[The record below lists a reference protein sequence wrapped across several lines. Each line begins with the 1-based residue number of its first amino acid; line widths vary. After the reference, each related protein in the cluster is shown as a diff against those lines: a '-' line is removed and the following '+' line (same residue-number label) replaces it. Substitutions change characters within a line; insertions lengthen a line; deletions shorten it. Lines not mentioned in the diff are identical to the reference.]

1 MVFSS
6 LTFLCAFLP
15 IVVILYGILPVKCRN
30 FFLLAASLFFYAWG
44 EPRYILIML
53 FSTVFDY
60 INGRLIEYY
69 DEQKKCKAKKRV
81 VIVLIVGNLA
91 ILVFFKYADM
101 LIASW
106 NQITAS
112 DVALLKIALPIGISF
127 YTFQT
132 MSYTIDVYRGIVKAQ
147 HNLISFGMYV
157 CMFPQ
162 LIAGPIVRYQ
172 TIADQIDERKESNA
186 VWVAGMQR
194 FTLGLA
200 KKVILANQIGRLWE
214 EISSGSLPQLSTA
227 GAWLGAIAY
236 TFQIYFDFSGYSDMA
251 IGLGKMFGFSFPEN
265 FKHPYESKSITE
277 FWRRWH
283 ITLSTW
289 FREYLYIPLG
299 GNRKGI
305 KRQIANLLIVWF
317 LTGLWHGASWNF
329 VLWGLYYFI
338 LLVLEKVFLLKE
350 MQRWPGWLQHFYALF
365 FIVMGWVIFAIEN
378 FDKMGQYLLIMFG
391 IRGSLINTTAQYQ
404 WYTYAFFLLILAI
417 ASTTI
422 VSKLWNRIRRHMIR
436 EEADFVREKGLR
448 AEFILKSV
456 VSVLLLVISLA
467 MLVAG
472 SFNPFLYFR
481 F

>member
-6 LTFLCAFLP
+6 LTFLCIFLP
-15 IVVILYGILPVKCRN
+15 IVVILYGIFPVKWRN
-30 FFLLAASLFFYAWG
+30 FLLLAASLVFYAWG

-60 INGRLIEYY
+60 INGRLIEYF
-69 DEQKKCKAKKRV
+69 DKQQKQKAKKRV
-81 VIVLIVGNLA
+81 VIVSIIGNLG
-91 ILVFFKYADM
+91 ILAFFKYTDM
-101 LIASW
+101 LIVSW
-106 NQITAS
+106 NQITVS
-112 DVALLKIALPIGISF
+112 NLSLLKIALPIGISF

-132 MSYTIDVYRGIVKAQ
+132 MSYTIDVYRGLVKAQ
-147 HNLISFGMYV
+147 RNLISFGMYV

-172 TIADQIDERKESNA
+172 TIADQIDERKENNA

-194 FTLGLA
+194 FILGLA

-214 EISSGSLPQLSTA
+214 EISTTQMAQLSTA

-251 IGLGKMFGFSFPEN
+251 IGLGKMFGFTFPEN
-265 FKHPYESKSITE
+265 FKHPYESKNITE

-289 FREYLYIPLG
+289 FREYVYIPLG
-299 GNRKGI
+299 GNRKGL
-305 KRQIANLLIVWF
+305 KRQIVNLLIVWF

-329 VLWGLYYFI
+329 VLWGLYYFV
-338 LLVLEKVFLLKE
+338 LLVIEKVFLLAK
-350 MQRWPGWLQHFYALF
+350 MQRWPWVLQHFYALF
-365 FIVMGWVIFAIEN
+365 FIVTGWVVFAIED
-378 FDKMGQYLLIMFG
+378 FHKMGQYLLVMFG
-391 IRGSLINTTAQYQ
+391 LRGSWINNTAQYR
-404 WYTYAFFLLILAI
+404 WCTYAFFLMILVA

-422 VSKLWNRIRRHMIR
+422 CSKVWNRIRRHMIR
-436 EEADFVREKGLR
+436 EEADFVREKGLH

-456 VSVLLLVISLA
+456 ISVLLLAVSLA

>member
-6 LTFLCAFLP
+6 LTFLCIFLP
-15 IVVILYGILPVKCRN
+15 IVVILYGIFPVKWRN
-30 FFLLAASLFFYAWG
+30 FLLLAASLVFYAWG

-69 DEQKKCKAKKRV
+69 DKQQKQKAKKRV
-81 VIVLIVGNLA
+81 VMVSIVGNLG
-91 ILVFFKYADM
+91 ILAFFKYTDM
-101 LIASW
+101 LIVSW

-112 DVALLKIALPIGISF
+112 NLSLLKIALPIGISF

-132 MSYTIDVYRGIVKAQ
+132 MSYTIDVYRGLVKAQ
-147 HNLISFGMYV
+147 RNLISFGMYV

-172 TIADQIDERKESNA
+172 TIADQIDERKENNA

-194 FTLGLA
+194 FILGLA
-200 KKVILANQIGRLWE
+200 KKVILANQIGCLWE
-214 EISSGSLPQLSTA
+214 EISTTQMTQLSTA

-251 IGLGKMFGFSFPEN
+251 IGLGKMFGFTFPEN

-289 FREYLYIPLG
+289 FREYVYIPLG
-299 GNRKGI
+299 GNRKGL
-305 KRQIANLLIVWF
+305 KRQIVNLLIVWF

-329 VLWGLYYFI
+329 VLWGLYYFV
-338 LLVLEKVFLLKE
+338 LLVIEKVFLLAK
-350 MQRWPGWLQHFYALF
+350 MQRWPRVLQHFYALF
-365 FIVMGWVIFAIEN
+365 FIVTGWVVFAIED
-378 FDKMGQYLLIMFG
+378 FHKMGQYLLVMFG
-391 IRGSLINTTAQYQ
+391 LRGSWINNTAQYR
-404 WYTYAFFLLILAI
+404 WCTYAFFLMILVA

-422 VSKLWNRIRRHMIR
+422 CSKVWNRIRRHMIR
-436 EEADFVREKGLR
+436 EEADFVREKGLH

-456 VSVLLLVISLA
+456 ISVLLLAVSLA

>member
-15 IVVILYGILPVKCRN
+15 IVVILYGIFPVKWRN
-30 FFLLAASLFFYAWG
+30 FFLLAASLVFYAWG

-60 INGRLIEYY
+60 VNGRLIEYF
-69 DEQKKCKAKKRV
+69 DEQQKLKAKKRIL
-81 VIVLIVGNLA
+81 IVSVVGNLG
-91 ILVFFKYADM
+91 ILIFFKYADM

-106 NQITAS
+106 NRITVS
-112 DVALLKIALPIGISF
+112 DLSLLKIALPIGISF

-132 MSYTIDVYRGIVKAQ
+132 MSYTIDVYRKQVRAQ

-172 TIADQIDERKESNA
+172 TIADQIDERRESNE

-214 EISSGSLPQLSTA
+214 EISSMHLAQLSTA

-251 IGLGKMFGFSFPEN
+251 IGLGKMFGFAFPEN

-283 ITLSTW
+283 ITLGTW
-289 FREYLYIPLG
+289 FREYVYIPLG
-299 GNRKGI
+299 GNQKGI
-305 KRQIANLLIVWF
+305 KRQILNLLIVWF

-329 VLWGLYYFI
+329 VLWGLYYFV
-338 LLVLEKVFLLKE
+338 LLMLEKVVLLKE
-350 MQRWPGWLQHFYALF
+350 MQRWPKWLQHFYALF
-365 FIVMGWVIFAIEN
+365 FIVTGWVIFAIED
-378 FDKMGQYLLIMFG
+378 FGKMGQYLLIMFG
-391 IRGSLINTTAQYQ
+391 MRGSLLNSTAQYQ
-404 WYTYAFFLLILAI
+404 WCTYAFFLLILAI
-417 ASTTI
+417 ASTT
-422 VSKLWNRIRRHMIR
+422 VFAKVWNKLRRHMIR

-448 AEFILKSV
+448 AEFILKSLI
-456 VSVLLLVISLA
+456 SVLFLMVSLA